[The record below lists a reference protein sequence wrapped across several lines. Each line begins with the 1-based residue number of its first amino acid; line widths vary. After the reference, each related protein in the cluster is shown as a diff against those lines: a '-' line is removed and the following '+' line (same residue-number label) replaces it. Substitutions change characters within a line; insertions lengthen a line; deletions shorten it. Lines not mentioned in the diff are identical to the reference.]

1 MFVFLIPL
9 ATPVLLHVLWSVVL
23 ALWSVILALW
33 SVILALLLLLH
44 HMAKQEKEFYAC
56 RFDFSFLSSVF
67 VFIEQSCTCG

>member
-1 MFVFLIPL
+1 MFFFLIPL
-9 ATPVLLHVLWSVVL
+9 ATTVLLHVLWSVV
-23 ALWSVILALW
+23 LALW